1 MNYIRRR
8 SALFGATRQ
17 CSSGHDTVS
26 PYMPIASALDW
37 VSPFTRHPVVILTI
51 LIFAFLV
58 VKLVRDAAPFWA
70 AYPALKRGEYDL
82 GLRRLAGIAWFS
94 KSAPVLF
101 LKGTVLMFAGRSAEA
116 EAALR
121 QSLVRETSPVHKS
134 LVLVNIGYTLLAEGR
149 YNEAKQA
156 LEEAIALRPDG
167 AVAYSTLAEVYLR
180 QGIEPQK
187 ALELLDRGI
196 ERKRASDR
204 QMTVDL
210 HIFGYLYANRA
221 WALWLLGHPVEADE
235 ALDEARRYSAVDIK
249 PGAAGVRYRIGRVL
263 LAEKRNTEAAKEFRQ
278 ARQIDPKGIYAS
290 LSEAA
295 LRDCG

>member
-1 MNYIRRR
+1 M
-8 SALFGATRQ
+8 F
-17 CSSGHDTVS
+17 
-26 PYMPIASALDW
+26 DW
-37 VSPFTRHPVVILTI
+37 LSPFTRHPI
-51 LIFAFLV
+51 LIIVFLLFLFLV

-82 GLRRLAGIAWFS
+82 GLRRLARIPWFS
-94 KSAPVLF
+94 KSAPVHF
-101 LKGTVLMFAGRSAEA
+101 LKGTLLMFAGRIAEA

-121 QSLVRETSPVHKS
+121 QSLVGETSSVHKS
-134 LVLVNIGYTLLAEGR
+134 LVKVNIGYTLLGEGR

-187 ALELLDRGI
+187 ALDLLDKGI
-196 ERKRASDR
+196 ERKRASGR

-221 WALWLLGHPVEADE
+221 WALVLLGHPVEANE
-235 ALDEARRYSAVDIK
+235 ALDEARKYSAVDIK
-249 PGAAGVRYRIGRVL
+249 PGAAGVHYRIGQVL
-263 LAEKRNTEAAKEFRQ
+263 LAEKRNKEAAGEFRQ

-295 LRDCG
+295 LRDCR